1 MNKSL
6 DRIWHAGSDAITR
19 PRTSRHCRMSKQNA
33 SVQPSPAPPLEQKER
48 LFYRDK
54 LRTARYL
61 ALADAEGFD
70 EICFAVEALGMRLL
84 GKEGALN
91 QYMEAIGNLAQH
103 STVLAEMPAT
113 FPTLFTRFAALY
125 TTLRKA
131 RNDSMHTG
139 SYARHATSSAIELC
153 IGLEEA
159 LMATDSSGRVAD
171 HMVKAPV
178 ILEPW
183 HPVAHARQLMLMH
196 SFSFLPV
203 YIDSWKLVSELAM
216 AKYLHQHPDRRK
228 LVAETIDQAYGK
240 GLGLVE
246 ATVVDPNDFVTDLL
260 SSEQHTYAPTLWLVG
275 DAPGR
280 LAGVLSPHELM

>member
-1 MNKSL
+1 MTKRNVS
-6 DRIWHAGSDAITR
+6 
-19 PRTSRHCRMSKQNA
+19 P
-33 SVQPSPAPPLEQKER
+33 QPSPAPPLTQEER
-48 LFYRDK
+48 LFYRDR
-54 LRTARYL
+54 LRAARYL

-70 EICFAVEALGMRLL
+70 EICFAVEALGLRLL
-84 GKEGALN
+84 GKEGTLN
-91 QYMEAIGNLAQH
+91 QYMGAVGDLAQR
-103 STVLAEMPAT
+103 SAVLSEMPAT
-113 FPTLFTRFAALY
+113 FPTRFTRFTALY

-131 RNDSMHTG
+131 RNDSMHSG

-159 LMATDSSGRVAD
+159 LMATDNNGRVAD

-183 HPVAHARQLMLMH
+183 QPVAHARQLMLMH

-216 AKYLHQHPDRRK
+216 AKYLHRHADRRQS
-228 LVAETIDQAYGK
+228 LAESIAQAYDK
-240 GLGLVE
+240 GLGLVD
-246 ATVVDPNDFVTDLL
+246 ATVVNPNDHVTDLL
-260 SSEQHTYAPTLWLVG
+260 ANEQHTYAPTLWLVG